1 MTKEQK
7 IGVFDSGVGGLFS
20 LANLKKVMPD
30 VDFIYLAD
38 TANLPYGSKNKEEL
52 TSFAKNVINFFE
64 EKPVNTV
71 VVACNTLSSVLLET
85 RLKSKQFNWVDVI
98 VPAVLE
104 VKSTEKNVG
113 VIATEYTIKS
123 GIYKKILT
131 SVQKNSFEIACP
143 NLVNLIESGRGIDI
157 IKEELFNYLS
167 KFKLSLDCLIL
178 GCTHYGML
186 KNQAAEFFERKVRI
200 IDTNCSVVKAVQ
212 SVTKHSSGGG
222 EIEFFVTGEA
232 EKFIKIAKPLF
243 DFNFDNVVEVDL

>member
-20 LANLKKVMPD
+20 LANLKKAMPNA
-30 VDFIYLAD
+30 DFIYLAD

-52 TSFAKNVINFFE
+52 TSFAKNVISFFE
-64 EKPVNTV
+64 EKPVPTV

-85 RLKSKQFNWVDVI
+85 ELKSKQFNWVDVI
-98 VPAVLE
+98 APAVLE
-104 VKSTEKNVG
+104 VKNTEKNIG

-123 GIYKKILT
+123 GIYKKMLT
-131 SVQKNSFEIACP
+131 SMQKNLFEIACP
-143 NLVNLIESGRGIDI
+143 NLVNLIESGWEISI

-167 KFKLSLDCLIL
+167 RFNVNLDCLIL

-186 KNQAAEFFERKVRI
+186 KSQAAEFFEKKVRI
-200 IDTNCSVVKAVQ
+200 IDTNCSVVKAAQ
-212 SVTKHSSGGG
+212 RVTENSLGSGKV
-222 EIEFFVTGEA
+222 EFFVTGEV

-243 DFNFDNVVEVDL
+243 DFNFNNVVKVDL